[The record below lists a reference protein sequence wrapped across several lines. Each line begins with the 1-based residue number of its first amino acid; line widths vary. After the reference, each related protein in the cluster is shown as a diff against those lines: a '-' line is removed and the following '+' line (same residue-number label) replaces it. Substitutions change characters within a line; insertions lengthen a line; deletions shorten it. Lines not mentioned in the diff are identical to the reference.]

1 MGVANQLELRIP
13 FNKQRTQITIVHGIF
28 LFFTYP
34 AKFQMDW
41 LKWNFWVFFQFESS
55 GPMLA
60 MLAIWS
66 QHISLSISAQPY
78 ELGTG
83 EMDEHL
89 KY

>member
-1 MGVANQLELRIP
+1 
-13 FNKQRTQITIVHGIF
+13 
-28 LFFTYP
+28 
-34 AKFQMDW
+34 MDW

-66 QHISLSISAQPY
+66 QHISFQKGASLSISAQPY

-89 KY
+89 KC

>member
-41 LKWNFWVFFQFESS
+41 LKWNFWVFFRFDE
-55 GPMLA
+55 PN
-60 MLAIWS
+60 
-66 QHISLSISAQPY
+66 AQM
-78 ELGTG
+78 ELTYFKKGFP
-83 EMDEHL
+83 
-89 KY
+89 